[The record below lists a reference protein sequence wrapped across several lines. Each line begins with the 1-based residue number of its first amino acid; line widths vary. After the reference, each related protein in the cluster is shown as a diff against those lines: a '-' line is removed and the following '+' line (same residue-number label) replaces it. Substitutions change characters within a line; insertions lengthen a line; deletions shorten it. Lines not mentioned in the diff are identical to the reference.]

1 MNCGC
6 ESSDKKKKFSIL
18 KGKENLL
25 HLIRGISKE
34 DETEDDSSESPSGDI
49 VKTETLP
56 FETPTETGTFEQNT
70 EIEGADNL
78 EDEIQI
84 KRLEHILHSIERLRY
99 NADNPQK
106 LEI

>member
-6 ESSDKKKKFSIL
+6 ESDKKKKFSIL

-25 HLIRGISKE
+25 HLIRGISR
-34 DETEDDSSESPSGDI
+34 DDDIETPDPQDDGDV

-56 FETPTETGTFEQNT
+56 TDLPTQTGTFEQNT
-70 EIEGADNL
+70 EVEGADNL

-84 KRLEHILHSIERLRY
+84 KRLEHILQTIERLRY